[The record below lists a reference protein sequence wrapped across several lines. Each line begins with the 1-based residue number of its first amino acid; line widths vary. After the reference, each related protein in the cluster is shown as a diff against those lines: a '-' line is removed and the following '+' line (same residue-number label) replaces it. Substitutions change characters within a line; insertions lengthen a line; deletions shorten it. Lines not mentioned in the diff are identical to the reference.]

1 MSARQKLKNGSGGG
15 GGDHGFAVHGGVV
28 DPSHSQPATIQ
39 KILRETHEEMLPR
52 QTVTLDDILKSSRN
66 R

>member
-1 MSARQKLKNGSGGG
+1 M
-15 GGDHGFAVHGGVV
+15 
-28 DPSHSQPATIQ
+28 DPSQPATIQ

-66 R
+66 RWETCPYFKKSNIIC